1 MTVDLEH
8 LDGEFRAIFKEENAD
23 EVKNCVMKANI
34 DAIKACL

>member
-8 LDGEFRAIFKEENAD
+8 LDGEFRAIFKEENAI
-23 EVKNCVMKANI
+23 EANI